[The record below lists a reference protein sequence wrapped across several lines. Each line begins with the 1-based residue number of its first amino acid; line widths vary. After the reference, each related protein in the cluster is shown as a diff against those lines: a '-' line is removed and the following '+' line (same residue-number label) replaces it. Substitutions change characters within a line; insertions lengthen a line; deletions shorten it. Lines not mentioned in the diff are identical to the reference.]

1 MMKLRKPILGALG
14 LSGLVVLAWGLIS
27 TEQSPATS
35 ETSVHPVQAVKQSP
49 ETVASRAAAA
59 SGADPIPNTTPQP
72 SGDGSETR
80 QVTERQ
86 PVQLAR
92 QLSAISEVYATEVQ
106 YPSYSKP
113 ITSQHVSYL
122 EPNRFTVVEIPVLGG
137 SSTAALSLPK
147 YRFFAPE
154 GVTLSLQSDLAVN
167 AIRYEFYD
175 VNNSQRFLVKH
186 TDQKSLLVPGN
197 ARWPQEI
204 RVKATV
210 DFDQGTDVLT
220 ADFQYQVPVAVV
232 LSAEAPV
239 AQGADMLI
247 PLNLDVSEVGI
258 YRIRANLYR
267 EDGQVIAAL
276 SQKSRLGEGRQSL
289 TLKAHQSV
297 LGGTDGRY
305 LLKNWVVE
313 RMSGMPGEKASFGI
327 SQQPVMAL
335 APFDASGLRREAY
348 TPSPQ
353 EQQRLHFLRQAGV
366 SE

>member
-1 MMKLRKPILGALG
+1 MMKIRKPIWVALG
-14 LSGLVVLAWGLIS
+14 FSGLAVLTWGLIP
-27 TEQSPATS
+27 TAQSPAIP
-35 ETSVHPVQAVKQSP
+35 EAPVHPAQLVNHAP
-49 ETVASRAAAA
+49 ETLANQTVAAA
-59 SGADPIPNTTPQP
+59 GADPIPNITPQL
-72 SGDGSETR
+72 SGDGSEAH
-80 QVTERQ
+80 QATERQ

-92 QLSAISEVYATEVQ
+92 QLTAISDVYAAEVQ
-106 YPSYSKP
+106 YPPYSKP
-113 ITSQHVSYL
+113 ITSKHASYL
-122 EPNRFTVVEIPVLGG
+122 EPNRFTAVEMPVLGG

-154 GVTLSLQSDLAVN
+154 EVTLSLKSELAVN
-167 AIRYEFYD
+167 TIRYEFYD
-175 VNNSQRFLVKH
+175 VNSHQRFLVKH
-186 TDQKSLLVPGN
+186 TDQKSLNVPGSEW
-197 ARWPQEI
+197 WPQEI

-210 DFDQGTDVLT
+210 DFEQGTDVLT

-232 LSAEAPV
+232 LSAEAPA

-247 PLNLDVSEVGI
+247 PLNLDVSEAGI

-276 SQKSRLGEGRQSL
+276 SQKSRLGEGRQSF

-335 APFDASGLRREAY
+335 VPFDASGLRREAY